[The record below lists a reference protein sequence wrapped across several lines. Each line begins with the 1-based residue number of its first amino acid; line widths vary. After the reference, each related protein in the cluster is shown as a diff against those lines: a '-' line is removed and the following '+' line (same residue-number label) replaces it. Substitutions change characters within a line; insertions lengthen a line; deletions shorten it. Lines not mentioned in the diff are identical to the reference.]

1 MTIPNVCD
9 VEFEYDPEDPPGY
22 RSGSARVGK
31 AAGGQEQSVK
41 LFEIPA
47 GEALCP
53 FHYEYTEEWLVLLD
67 GELDLRTPSGS
78 ERIVKG
84 AVVCFPPGPD
94 GGHKTTNPGPDT
106 ARLLMWSSS
115 REPAVAVY
123 PDSDKIGVWPGND
136 ADKIMVRRAD
146 APTARSPT
154 TTVRQPKSKPNQ
166 TPAVRRSGASLL
178 RSEFT

>member
-1 MTIPNVCD
+1 MTIPNVYD

-22 RSGSARVGK
+22 RSGIARVGK

-67 GELDLRTPSGS
+67 GELDLRTPSGTK
-78 ERIVKG
+78 RIVKG
-84 AVVCFPPGPD
+84 AVVCFPPGPH
-94 GGHKTTNPGPDT
+94 GAHKTTNPGPDT

-146 APTARSPT
+146 GQVPYYDGETA
-154 TTVRQPKSKPNQ
+154 
-166 TPAVRRSGASLL
+166 
-178 RSEFT
+178 